1 MIAPAVR
8 AAARR
13 GTGAPPGEARLK
25 IVVEVAMRSDRVIST
40 IDFHTAGIGMR
51 LLTSGLGRLPG
62 ATIGAK
68 RRFFQEHHDDLRTG
82 LCLWPRGHR
91 SLLIAVMTEAVT
103 PGAHFG
109 LFFMYPGG
117 YYVSCGE
124 GTIGAATVAIETGMV
139 QRLGAET
146 PVVIDTEAGVVETI
160 ARSDRDRVREV
171 TLRWAPSFV
180 VLTGQSVEV
189 ESLGAT
195 SPAGSPVR
203 PRSKAGARS
212 CRRSPGPRTS
222 PASASFSSIR
232 KTRCAPGIS
241 SRGDRVKTLV
251 LGGGVVGVTTAYF
264 LAKAGHEVTLVDEK
278 DGVGLEASAGNA
290 GIIAPGHS
298 FAWAS
303 PRAPRMLWESLRGAE
318 TAIRIRP
325 TTDLRLYTWGLRFL
339 RECTADRAKRNT
351 LVKLRLCQ
359 YSQAVMNELVRAEQI
374 EYHAIA
380 KGALYLYRDGAE
392 LDAGVKKM
400 ALLAEHG
407 QKQEILDAR
416 GVAQLDPVFEPVQ
429 GKIAGAIR
437 DVGDSSGDSR
447 LFVENLARV
456 CREKLGVVV
465 RLGTRVTELRG
476 DADRIDMALTSAGG
490 LKADNYVLA
499 LGVGAPSIA
508 RTVGVGLPVYP
519 AKGYSST
526 FPLKPGGRS
535 PTVPG
540 VDEKWLV
547 GWSRLGDRLRL
558 TSTAE
563 FAGYD
568 WGWTPRDF
576 NNILKLAR
584 DLFPDAADYDRGE
597 YRACLRP
604 MTPDGPPILGL
615 GRHRNLFL
623 NCGHGHMGWTMA
635 CVTARLVADFMTGRM
650 PELDLEGLTP
660 RR

>member
-1 MIAPAVR
+1 M
-8 AAARR
+8 
-13 GTGAPPGEARLK
+13 
-25 IVVEVAMRSDRVIST
+25 
-40 IDFHTAGIGMR
+40 
-51 LLTSGLGRLPG
+51 
-62 ATIGAK
+62 
-68 RRFFQEHHDDLRTG
+68 
-82 LCLWPRGHR
+82 
-91 SLLIAVMTEAVT
+91 
-103 PGAHFG
+103 
-109 LFFMYPGG
+109 
-117 YYVSCGE
+117 
-124 GTIGAATVAIETGMV
+124 
-139 QRLGAET
+139 
-146 PVVIDTEAGVVETI
+146 
-160 ARSDRDRVREV
+160 
-171 TLRWAPSFV
+171 
-180 VLTGQSVEV
+180 
-189 ESLGAT
+189 
-195 SPAGSPVR
+195 
-203 PRSKAGARS
+203 
-212 CRRSPGPRTS
+212 
-222 PASASFSSIR
+222 
-232 KTRCAPGIS
+232 
-241 SRGDRVKTLV
+241 KTLV

-264 LAKAGHEVTLVDEK
+264 LAKAGHEVTILEDK
-278 DGVGLEASAGNA
+278 DALGLEASSGNA

-303 PRAPRMLWESLRGAE
+303 PRAPRMLWDSLRGGE
-318 TAIRIRP
+318 TAIRLRLG
-325 TTDLRLYTWGLRFL
+325 TDVRLYTWGLRFL
-339 RECTADRAKRNT
+339 RECTADRARHNT
-351 LVKLRLCQ
+351 LIKLRLCQ
-359 YSQAVMNELVRAEQI
+359 YSQAVMSELVRAEQI

-380 KGALYLYRDGAE
+380 RGALYLYRDGAE
-392 LDAGVKKM
+392 LEAGVKKM

-465 RLGTRVTELRG
+465 KLGTRVAALRG
-476 DADRIDMALTSAGG
+476 DADRIDAALTSAGE
-490 LKADNYVLA
+490 LRADNYVLA
-499 LGVGAPSIA
+499 LGVGAPIVA
-508 RTVGVGLPVYP
+508 RTVGVDLPVYP

-526 FPLKPGGRS
+526 FPLKPGGRA
-535 PTVPG
+535 PMVPG

-623 NCGHGHMGWTMA
+623 NAGHGHMGWTMA
-635 CVTARLVADFMTGRM
+635 CGTARIVADLMTGRM
-650 PELDLEGLTP
+650 PALDLEGLTV

>member
-1 MIAPAVR
+1 M
-8 AAARR
+8 
-13 GTGAPPGEARLK
+13 
-25 IVVEVAMRSDRVIST
+25 
-40 IDFHTAGIGMR
+40 
-51 LLTSGLGRLPG
+51 
-62 ATIGAK
+62 
-68 RRFFQEHHDDLRTG
+68 
-82 LCLWPRGHR
+82 
-91 SLLIAVMTEAVT
+91 
-103 PGAHFG
+103 
-109 LFFMYPGG
+109 
-117 YYVSCGE
+117 
-124 GTIGAATVAIETGMV
+124 
-139 QRLGAET
+139 
-146 PVVIDTEAGVVETI
+146 
-160 ARSDRDRVREV
+160 
-171 TLRWAPSFV
+171 
-180 VLTGQSVEV
+180 
-189 ESLGAT
+189 
-195 SPAGSPVR
+195 
-203 PRSKAGARS
+203 
-212 CRRSPGPRTS
+212 
-222 PASASFSSIR
+222 
-232 KTRCAPGIS
+232 
-241 SRGDRVKTLV
+241 KTLV

-264 LAKAGHEVTLVDEK
+264 LAKAGHEVTLLEEK
-278 DGVGLEASAGNA
+278 DALGLEASSGNA

-325 TTDLRLYTWGLRFL
+325 TTDWHLYAWGLRFL
-339 RECTADRAKRNT
+339 RECTADRARRNT
-351 LVKLRLCQ
+351 LIKLRLCQ
-359 YSQAVMNELVRAEQI
+359 YSQLIMNELVRAEQI
-374 EYHAIA
+374 EYHAITR
-380 KGALYLYRDGAE
+380 GALYLYRDAAE

-465 RLGTRVTELRG
+465 KLGTRVTALQAG
-476 DADRIDMALTSAGG
+476 GDRIDAALTNAGV
-490 LKADNYVLA
+490 LTADNYVLA
-499 LGVGAPSIA
+499 LGVGAPNVA

-526 FPLKPGGRS
+526 FPLKPGGRA
-535 PTVPG
+535 PVVPG
-540 VDEKWLV
+540 VDERWLV

-615 GRHRNLFL
+615 GRHRNLFF
-623 NCGHGHMGWTMA
+623 NSGHGHMGWTMA
-635 CVTARLVADFMTGRM
+635 CGTARIVADLMTGRM
-650 PELDLEGLTP
+650 PALDLEGLTF

>member
-1 MIAPAVR
+1 M
-8 AAARR
+8 
-13 GTGAPPGEARLK
+13 
-25 IVVEVAMRSDRVIST
+25 
-40 IDFHTAGIGMR
+40 
-51 LLTSGLGRLPG
+51 
-62 ATIGAK
+62 
-68 RRFFQEHHDDLRTG
+68 
-82 LCLWPRGHR
+82 
-91 SLLIAVMTEAVT
+91 
-103 PGAHFG
+103 
-109 LFFMYPGG
+109 
-117 YYVSCGE
+117 
-124 GTIGAATVAIETGMV
+124 
-139 QRLGAET
+139 
-146 PVVIDTEAGVVETI
+146 
-160 ARSDRDRVREV
+160 
-171 TLRWAPSFV
+171 
-180 VLTGQSVEV
+180 
-189 ESLGAT
+189 
-195 SPAGSPVR
+195 
-203 PRSKAGARS
+203 
-212 CRRSPGPRTS
+212 
-222 PASASFSSIR
+222 
-232 KTRCAPGIS
+232 
-241 SRGDRVKTLV
+241 KTLV

-264 LAKAGHEVTLVDEK
+264 LAKAGHEVTILEEK
-278 DGVGLEASAGNA
+278 DALGLEASSGNA

-303 PRAPRMLWESLRGAE
+303 PRAPRMLWDSLRGGE

-339 RECTADRAKRNT
+339 RECTADRARRNT
-351 LVKLRLCQ
+351 LIKLRLCQ
-359 YSQAVMNELVRAEQI
+359 YSQSVMNDLVRAEQI
-374 EYHAIA
+374 EYHAITR
-380 KGALYLYRDGAE
+380 GALYLYRDGDE
-392 LDAGVKKM
+392 LEAGVKKM

-447 LFVENLARV
+447 VFVENLARV

-465 RLGTRVTELRG
+465 KLGTRVTALQAG
-476 DADRIDMALTSAGG
+476 GDRIDAALTTAGV
-490 LKADNYVLA
+490 LTADNYVLA
-499 LGVGAPSIA
+499 LGVGAPGVA

-526 FPLKPGGRS
+526 FPLKPGGRA
-535 PTVPG
+535 PMVPG

-547 GWSRLGDRLRL
+547 GWSRLGDWLRL

-615 GRHRNLFL
+615 GRHRNLFF
-623 NCGHGHMGWTMA
+623 NSGHGHMGWTMA
-635 CVTARLVADFMTGRM
+635 CGTARIVADLMTGRM
-650 PELDLEGLTP
+650 PALDLEGLTVW
-660 RR
+660 R

>member
-1 MIAPAVR
+1 
-8 AAARR
+8 
-13 GTGAPPGEARLK
+13 
-25 IVVEVAMRSDRVIST
+25 
-40 IDFHTAGIGMR
+40 
-51 LLTSGLGRLPG
+51 
-62 ATIGAK
+62 
-68 RRFFQEHHDDLRTG
+68 
-82 LCLWPRGHR
+82 
-91 SLLIAVMTEAVT
+91 
-103 PGAHFG
+103 
-109 LFFMYPGG
+109 
-117 YYVSCGE
+117 
-124 GTIGAATVAIETGMV
+124 
-139 QRLGAET
+139 
-146 PVVIDTEAGVVETI
+146 
-160 ARSDRDRVREV
+160 
-171 TLRWAPSFV
+171 
-180 VLTGQSVEV
+180 
-189 ESLGAT
+189 
-195 SPAGSPVR
+195 
-203 PRSKAGARS
+203 
-212 CRRSPGPRTS
+212 
-222 PASASFSSIR
+222 
-232 KTRCAPGIS
+232 
-241 SRGDRVKTLV
+241 VKTLI

-264 LAKAGHEVTLVDEK
+264 LAKAGHEVTLLEEK
-278 DGVGLEASAGNA
+278 DALGLEASAGNA

-325 TTDLRLYTWGLRFL
+325 TTDWRLYTWGLRFL

-351 LVKLRLCQ
+351 LIKLRLCQ
-359 YSQAVMNELVRAEQI
+359 YSQGVMNELVRAEQI

-380 KGALYLYRDGAE
+380 KGALYLYRDAAE

-465 RLGTRVTELRG
+465 KLGTRVSALRG
-476 DADRIDMALTSAGG
+476 DADRIDAALTSAGEMR
-490 LKADNYVLA
+490 ADSYVLA
-499 LGVGAPSIA
+499 LGVGAPQVAS
-508 RTVGVGLPVYP
+508 TVGVSLPVYP

-526 FPLKPGGRS
+526 FPLKAGGRA
-535 PTVPG
+535 PLVPG

-604 MTPDGPPILGL
+604 MTPDGPPLLGL
-615 GRHRNLFL
+615 GRHRNLFF
-623 NCGHGHMGWTMA
+623 NAGHGHMGWTMA
-635 CVTARLVADFMTGRM
+635 CGTARIVADLMSGRM
-650 PELDLEGLTP
+650 PALDLEGLTP

>member
-1 MIAPAVR
+1 M
-8 AAARR
+8 
-13 GTGAPPGEARLK
+13 
-25 IVVEVAMRSDRVIST
+25 
-40 IDFHTAGIGMR
+40 
-51 LLTSGLGRLPG
+51 
-62 ATIGAK
+62 
-68 RRFFQEHHDDLRTG
+68 
-82 LCLWPRGHR
+82 
-91 SLLIAVMTEAVT
+91 
-103 PGAHFG
+103 
-109 LFFMYPGG
+109 
-117 YYVSCGE
+117 
-124 GTIGAATVAIETGMV
+124 
-139 QRLGAET
+139 
-146 PVVIDTEAGVVETI
+146 
-160 ARSDRDRVREV
+160 
-171 TLRWAPSFV
+171 
-180 VLTGQSVEV
+180 
-189 ESLGAT
+189 
-195 SPAGSPVR
+195 
-203 PRSKAGARS
+203 
-212 CRRSPGPRTS
+212 
-222 PASASFSSIR
+222 
-232 KTRCAPGIS
+232 
-241 SRGDRVKTLV
+241 KTLV

-264 LAKAGHEVTLVDEK
+264 LAKAGHEVTLVEEK

-303 PRAPRMLWESLRGAE
+303 PRAPRMLWESLRGGE
-318 TAIRIRP
+318 TAIRVRLTPDI
-325 TTDLRLYTWGLRFL
+325 RLYTWGLRFL
-339 RECTADRAKRNT
+339 RECTADRARRNT

-380 KGALYLYRDGAE
+380 KGALYLYRDAAE
-392 LDAGVKKM
+392 LEAGTKKM

-465 RLGTRVTELRG
+465 KLGTRVTALRG
-476 DADRIDMALTSAGG
+476 DADRIDAALTGAGE

-499 LGVGAPSIA
+499 LGVGAPIVA

-526 FPLKPGGRS
+526 FPLKPGGRA

-615 GRHRNLFL
+615 GRHRNLFF
-623 NCGHGHMGWTMA
+623 NSGHGHMGWTMA
-635 CVTARLVADFMTGRM
+635 CGTARIVADLMTGRM
-650 PELDLEGLTP
+650 PSLDLEGLTLK
-660 RR
+660 R